1 MTTKLI
7 RPLDCLTWRRIILDK
22 GKFERTV
29 NGAWCR
35 ANPDS
40 YEIIYKEVGAQY
52 TQISTLSSFELIF
65 SGITRMGNLGEQD
78 LPQHRRNV
86 MWENHPLVNKGL
98 AFWINNRTL
107 ITGYRLLG
115 RPENKEI
122 YRPIFQIERENLNF
136 KLRDEIR
143 KYAKFLVAEKR
154 QMLYQKTLMN
164 IEELKKIPEFV
175 IMKIALFTYD
185 PFSYL
190 KL

>member
-1 MTTKLI
+1 MTTKYN
-7 RPLDCLTWRRIILDK
+7 RPLDCLTWRKIILDK

-29 NGAWCR
+29 NGEWCR

-40 YEIIYKEVGAQY
+40 YQIIYQEVGEQY
-52 TQISTLSSFELIF
+52 TDISTLSSFELIF
-65 SGITRMGNLGEQD
+65 NGLTRMGNLREQD
-78 LPQHRRNV
+78 LPQQRG

-115 RPENKEI
+115 RVENKEI
-122 YRPIFQIERENLNF
+122 YRPIFQIEKENLNF
-136 KLRDEIR
+136 KLRDDIR

-185 PFSYL
+185 PLSYL

>member
-1 MTTKLI
+1 MTTKYN
-7 RPLDCLTWRRIILDK
+7 RPLDCLRWRRIILDK
-22 GKFERTV
+22 GKFEKTV
-29 NGAWCR
+29 NGDWCR

-40 YEIIYKEVGAQY
+40 YQTIYQEVDEQY
-52 TQISTLSSFELIF
+52 TDTTTLSAELIF
-65 SGITRMGNLGEQD
+65 RGMVRMGHLREQD
-78 LPQHRRNV
+78 LPQQTGNG

-98 AFWINNRTL
+98 AFWINNTTL

-122 YRPIFQIERENLNF
+122 YRPIFQIEKENINF

>member
-1 MTTKLI
+1 MITSETEKK
-7 RPLDCLTWRRIILDK
+7 PVDCLTWRRIILAK
-22 GKFERTV
+22 REYERTV
-29 NGAWCR
+29 NGVWCR
-35 ANPDS
+35 ANPTS
-40 YEIIYKEVGAQY
+40 YQTIYQEVGEQY
-52 TQISTLSSFELIF
+52 TDITTTELIF
-65 SGITRMGNLGEQD
+65 RGGVRMGQFREQD
-78 LPQHRRNV
+78 LPQQMGNG

-98 AFWINNRTL
+98 AFWINNTTL

-115 RPENKEI
+115 RPINKEI
-122 YRPIFQIERENLNF
+122 YIPIFQIEKENLNF
-136 KLRDEIR
+136 KLRDEIK

>member
-1 MTTKLI
+1 MASNHHK
-7 RPLDCLTWRRIILDK
+7 PLDCLTWRRIILDK
-22 GKFERTV
+22 GKFERTG
-29 NGAWCR
+29 NGVSCR

-40 YEIIYKEVGAQY
+40 YQIIYKEVGVEY
-52 TQISTLSSFELIF
+52 SGTSLSMVELIF
-65 SGITRMGNLGEQD
+65 SGLARMGNLREED
-78 LPQHRRNV
+78 LPQQRE
-86 MWENHPLVNKGL
+86 ENHPLVNKGL

-115 RPENKEI
+115 RPINKEI

-143 KYAKFLVAEKR
+143 KFAKFYAAQKR
-154 QMLYQKTLMN
+154 QMMYQKILMD

-175 IMKIALFTYD
+175 IMKIAHFTYD